1 MKTIRRLAL
10 ITLLLIALFTAMIT
24 AVFCIPTSAVREN
37 VEKSAMQIEKDGL
50 WYKPLG
56 FFLFQI
62 DNMTDCQMLLMNAT
76 ADSDR
81 PMWAAMMAEEYIS
94 ITDSLHPYNALTSST
109 KTMAKEGRKPGYVY
123 SDYARYWHGYQ
134 IFLRPLLTVFS
145 YHTILAINY
154 TLLALLILFVLYA
167 TYKTLGI
174 IHASTL
180 AASLILTNVFIVPLA
195 LQFSTCYYIFLLA
208 MVFFMLKPD
217 YAIRKDTCIYTFFII
232 GGVTSFMDFLTTP
245 LLTLAMPL
253 LTLMALNQGRDP
265 YRKPSILHTSMAWGA
280 GYAIIWISKW
290 CVGTL
295 LTGHDIFSSALGNAQ
310 LRVGNTLIFGG
321 RVISINDFIQI
332 IYSRISSI
340 ISPWAIIGF
349 ILVMA
354 ALAALYIYKHRRI
367 TRQYGWLLILAM
379 MPVAW
384 FVVMKNHSLQHIFFT
399 WRDFLITVWC
409 LILYIFLTLRK
420 PKVL

>member
-1 MKTIRRLAL
+1 
-10 ITLLLIALFTAMIT
+10 
-24 AVFCIPTSAVREN
+24 
-37 VEKSAMQIEKDGL
+37 
-50 WYKPLG
+50 
-56 FFLFQI
+56 
-62 DNMTDCQMLLMNAT
+62 
-76 ADSDR
+76 
-81 PMWAAMMAEEYIS
+81 
-94 ITDSLHPYNALTSST
+94 
-109 KTMAKEGRKPGYVY
+109 
-123 SDYARYWHGYQ
+123 
-134 IFLRPLLTVFS
+134 
-145 YHTILAINY
+145 
-154 TLLALLILFVLYA
+154 
-167 TYKTLGI
+167 
-174 IHASTL
+174 
-180 AASLILTNVFIVPLA
+180 
-195 LQFSTCYYIFLLA
+195 
-208 MVFFMLKPD
+208 
-217 YAIRKDTCIYTFFII
+217 
-232 GGVTSFMDFLTTP
+232 MD
-245 LLTLAMPL
+245 
-253 LTLMALNQGRDP
+253 
-265 YRKPSILHTSMAWGA
+265 I
-280 GYAIIWISKW
+280 KW

-332 IYSRISSI
+332 IYSRISAI

>member
-62 DNMTDCQMLLMNAT
+62 DNMTDCQMLLINAT
-76 ADSDR
+76 ADSRR
-81 PMWAAMMAEEYIS
+81 PVWAAMMAEEYIC
-94 ITDSLHPYNALTSST
+94 ITDSLHPYNALTGST

-180 AASLILTNVFIVPLA
+180 AASLILTNVFIVP
-195 LQFSTCYYIFLLA
+195 C
-208 MVFFMLKPD
+208 
-217 YAIRKDTCIYTFFII
+217 
-232 GGVTSFMDFLTTP
+232 
-245 LLTLAMPL
+245 
-253 LTLMALNQGRDP
+253 
-265 YRKPSILHTSMAWGA
+265 
-280 GYAIIWISKW
+280 
-290 CVGTL
+290 
-295 LTGHDIFSSALGNAQ
+295 SSAPA
-310 LRVGNTLIFGG
+310 T
-321 RVISINDFIQI
+321 
-332 IYSRISSI
+332 ISS
-340 ISPWAIIGF
+340 SLPW
-349 ILVMA
+349 
-354 ALAALYIYKHRRI
+354 
-367 TRQYGWLLILAM
+367 
-379 MPVAW
+379 
-384 FVVMKNHSLQHIFFT
+384 HSS
-399 WRDFLITVWC
+399 C
-409 LILYIFLTLRK
+409 
-420 PKVL
+420 

>member
-1 MKTIRRLAL
+1 MGGDDGGGIHQHHRLAAS
-10 ITLLLIALFTAMIT
+10 IQRTDQFH
-24 AVFCIPTSAVREN
+24 E
-37 VEKSAMQIEKDGL
+37 
-50 WYKPLG
+50 
-56 FFLFQI
+56 
-62 DNMTDCQMLLMNAT
+62 DNG
-76 ADSDR
+76 
-81 PMWAAMMAEEYIS
+81 
-94 ITDSLHPYNALTSST
+94 
-109 KTMAKEGRKPGYVY
+109 KEGRKPGYVY

-208 MVFFMLKPD
+208 MAFFMLKPD

-265 YRKPSILHTSMAWGA
+265 YRKPSIINTSMAW
-280 GYAIIWISKW
+280 
-290 CVGTL
+290 VPDT
-295 LTGHDIFSSALGNAQ
+295 
-310 LRVGNTLIFGG
+310 
-321 RVISINDFIQI
+321 
-332 IYSRISSI
+332 
-340 ISPWAIIGF
+340 P
-349 ILVMA
+349 
-354 ALAALYIYKHRRI
+354 
-367 TRQYGWLLILAM
+367 
-379 MPVAW
+379 
-384 FVVMKNHSLQHIFFT
+384 
-399 WRDFLITVWC
+399 
-409 LILYIFLTLRK
+409 
-420 PKVL
+420 

>member
-62 DNMTDCQMLLMNAT
+62 DNMTDCQMLLINAT

-94 ITDSLHPYNALTSST
+94 ITDSLHPYNALTGST

-208 MVFFMLKPD
+208 MAFFMLKPD

-321 RVISINDFIQI
+321 RVISINDFIQKDKQHHQPLGDNRLHPRHGSPRRPVYI
-332 IYSRISSI
+332 QAPPDYTPIRMAPHPGNDARGMVRGYEEPLTAAHLLHVEGLPHHRVVPYPIYMSHTQ
-340 ISPWAIIGF
+340 
-349 ILVMA
+349 
-354 ALAALYIYKHRRI
+354 K
-367 TRQYGWLLILAM
+367 T
-379 MPVAW
+379 
-384 FVVMKNHSLQHIFFT
+384 
-399 WRDFLITVWC
+399 
-409 LILYIFLTLRK
+409 
-420 PKVL
+420 